1 MEEIVKIEEVYQYY
15 LQWKRGEKTWTM
27 NEILNTPITN
37 VNIFENEQMLTNRL
51 FYVVT
56 DFYENKLRV
65 LIFYEENVFL
75 KEINDELMLVQDIW
89 GIQ

>member
-1 MEEIVKIEEVYQYY
+1 MYQYY

-75 KEINDELMLVQDIW
+75 KEKNDELMLV
-89 GIQ
+89 

>member
-1 MEEIVKIEEVYQYY
+1 LTKEEVYQYY

-37 VNIFENEQMLTNRL
+37 VNIFENEQMLTDRL

-75 KEINDELMLVQDIW
+75 KEKNDELMLVQDIW

>member
-1 MEEIVKIEEVYQYY
+1 MTLEEMYQYY

-27 NEILNTPITN
+27 NEILNTPVTN

>member
-1 MEEIVKIEEVYQYY
+1 
-15 LQWKRGEKTWTM
+15 M

-75 KEINDELMLVQDIW
+75 KEKNDELMLVQDIW

>member
-1 MEEIVKIEEVYQYY
+1 MYQYY
-15 LQWKRGEKTWTM
+15 LQWKRGKKTLTM

-65 LIFYEENVFL
+65 LIFYEENVSL

>member
-1 MEEIVKIEEVYQYY
+1 MTLEEVYQYY

>member
-1 MEEIVKIEEVYQYY
+1 MTKEEVYQYY

-75 KEINDELMLVQDIW
+75 KEKNDELGLV
-89 GIQ
+89 

>member
-1 MEEIVKIEEVYQYY
+1 MTKEEVYQYY

-75 KEINDELMLVQDIW
+75 KEINDELMLVQDIL

>member
-1 MEEIVKIEEVYQYY
+1 LTKEEVYQYY

-75 KEINDELMLVQDIW
+75 KEKNDELMLVQDIW

>member
-1 MEEIVKIEEVYQYY
+1 
-15 LQWKRGEKTWTM
+15 M

-37 VNIFENEQMLTNRL
+37 VNIFENERMLTNRL

>member
-1 MEEIVKIEEVYQYY
+1 MAKEEVYQYY

>member
-1 MEEIVKIEEVYQYY
+1 MTKEEVYQYY

-75 KEINDELMLVQDIW
+75 KEKNDELMLVQDIW
-89 GIQ
+89 GINENR

>member
-1 MEEIVKIEEVYQYY
+1 MTKEEMYQYY

>member
-1 MEEIVKIEEVYQYY
+1 MYQYY

-75 KEINDELMLVQDIW
+75 KEKNDELMLVEQHPIC
-89 GIQ
+89 

>member
-1 MEEIVKIEEVYQYY
+1 
-15 LQWKRGEKTWTM
+15 M
-27 NEILNTPITN
+27 NEILNTPITH

-75 KEINDELMLVQDIW
+75 KEKNDELMLVQDIW

>member
-1 MEEIVKIEEVYQYY
+1 MTKEEVYQYY

-75 KEINDELMLVQDIW
+75 KEKDDELMLVQDIW

>member
-1 MEEIVKIEEVYQYY
+1 MYQYY

-37 VNIFENEQMLTNRL
+37 VNIFENERMLTNRL

>member
-1 MEEIVKIEEVYQYY
+1 
-15 LQWKRGEKTWTM
+15 M

-75 KEINDELMLVQDIW
+75 KEMNDELMLVQDIW

>member
-1 MEEIVKIEEVYQYY
+1 MTKEEVYQYY

-37 VNIFENEQMLTNRL
+37 VDIFENEQMLTNRL

>member
-1 MEEIVKIEEVYQYY
+1 MTKEEVYQYY

-65 LIFYEENVFL
+65 FIFYEENVFL

>member
-1 MEEIVKIEEVYQYY
+1 MYQYY
-15 LQWKRGEKTWTM
+15 LQWKRGKKTLTM

-75 KEINDELMLVQDIW
+75 KEINDELMLVQDIR

>member
-1 MEEIVKIEEVYQYY
+1 
-15 LQWKRGEKTWTM
+15 M

-75 KEINDELMLVQDIW
+75 KEINDELMLVLDIW

>member
-1 MEEIVKIEEVYQYY
+1 MYQYY

-75 KEINDELMLVQDIW
+75 KGKNDELMLVQDIW

>member
-1 MEEIVKIEEVYQYY
+1 MYQYY

-37 VNIFENEQMLTNRL
+37 VNIFENEQMLIDRL

-75 KEINDELMLVQDIW
+75 KEINDELVLVQDIW

>member
-1 MEEIVKIEEVYQYY
+1 MYQYY

-75 KEINDELMLVQDIW
+75 KEINDELILVQDIW

>member
-1 MEEIVKIEEVYQYY
+1 MTKEEVYQYY
-15 LQWKRGEKTWTM
+15 LQWKRGKKTLTM

>member
-1 MEEIVKIEEVYQYY
+1 MTKEEVYQYH
-15 LQWKRGEKTWTM
+15 LQWKRGKKTLTM

>member
-1 MEEIVKIEEVYQYY
+1 
-15 LQWKRGEKTWTM
+15 M

-65 LIFYEENVFL
+65 FIFYEENVFL

>member
-1 MEEIVKIEEVYQYY
+1 MTKEEVYQYY

-56 DFYENKLRV
+56 DFYENKLGV

-75 KEINDELMLVQDIW
+75 KEKNDELMLVQDIW

>member
-1 MEEIVKIEEVYQYY
+1 LTKEEVYQYY
-15 LQWKRGEKTWTM
+15 LQWKRGKKTLTM

>member
-1 MEEIVKIEEVYQYY
+1 MTKEEVYQYY

-37 VNIFENEQMLTNRL
+37 VNIFENEKMLTNRL

>member
-1 MEEIVKIEEVYQYY
+1 MTLEEVYQYY
-15 LQWKRGEKTWTM
+15 LQWKRGEKTWAM

-37 VNIFENEQMLTNRL
+37 VNIFESEQMLTNRL

-75 KEINDELMLVQDIW
+75 KEMNDELMLVQDIW

>member
-1 MEEIVKIEEVYQYY
+1 MTLEEMYQYY

-56 DFYENKLRV
+56 DFYEKKLRV

>member
-1 MEEIVKIEEVYQYY
+1 MYQYY

-75 KEINDELMLVQDIW
+75 SSIMQ
-89 GIQ
+89 IQVRLHIPNN

>member
-1 MEEIVKIEEVYQYY
+1 MYQYY

-51 FYVVT
+51 FYIVT

>member
-1 MEEIVKIEEVYQYY
+1 MTKEEVYQYY

-56 DFYENKLRV
+56 DFHENKLRV

-75 KEINDELMLVQDIW
+75 KEKNDELMLVQDIW

>member
-1 MEEIVKIEEVYQYY
+1 
-15 LQWKRGEKTWTM
+15 M

-37 VNIFENEQMLTNRL
+37 VNIFENEQLLTNRL

-75 KEINDELMLVQDIW
+75 KEKNDELMLVQDIW

>member
-1 MEEIVKIEEVYQYY
+1 M
-15 LQWKRGEKTWTM
+15 
-27 NEILNTPITN
+27 ILHGQAFFYPSVSTFIIASTPITN

-75 KEINDELMLVQDIW
+75 KEKNDELMLVQDIW

>member
-1 MEEIVKIEEVYQYY
+1 MTKEEVYQYY

-51 FYVVT
+51 FYVAT

>member
-1 MEEIVKIEEVYQYY
+1 MYQYY

-75 KEINDELMLVQDIW
+75 KEKNDELMLVEVTPKS
-89 GIQ
+89 